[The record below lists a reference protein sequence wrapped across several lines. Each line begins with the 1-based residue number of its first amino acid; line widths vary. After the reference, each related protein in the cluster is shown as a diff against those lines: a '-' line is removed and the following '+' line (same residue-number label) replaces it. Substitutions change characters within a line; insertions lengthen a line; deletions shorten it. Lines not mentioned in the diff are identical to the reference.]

1 MIFIFATLKTFKF
14 LKFTMRNLHFKNM
27 IIESLQNEK
36 IKNLNRLITDNRFR
50 KKSGVFVVEGK
61 QENERALQFGFENVE
76 FFICESIFGIN
87 HPDGKIHFV
96 SSQVYEKLAY
106 RGTSEGIIGIYKA
119 KEFDLK
125 NYQPKDNA
133 SVIVVESVEKP
144 GNLGAILRSCEAFGI
159 DALIVTDSRVDFYN
173 PNVLR
178 SSVGCFF
185 GMNVFSATNEET
197 LSFLQ
202 ENSFKIYTTYMDETA
217 EDLYKKNFN
226 EKSALFFGTE
236 HSGLSDFWLHK
247 GENILIPMSGTID
260 SLNLSNAVA
269 ISCYEILRQK
279 LTK

>member
-1 MIFIFATLKTFKF
+1 
-14 LKFTMRNLHFKNM
+14 M

-61 QENERALQFGFENVE
+61 QENERALQFGFENIE
-76 FFICESIFGIN
+76 FYICENIFGIN
-87 HPDGKIHFV
+87 HPEGKIHFV

-106 RGTSEGIIGIYKA
+106 RGSSEGIIGIYKT
-119 KEFDLK
+119 KEFNL
-125 NYQPKDNA
+125 NEFSPEENA

-159 DALIVTDSRVDFYN
+159 DALIVTDTKVDFYN

-185 GMNVFSATNEET
+185 GMNVFSASNEET
-197 LSFLQ
+197 LAFLQ
-202 ENSFKIYTTYMDETA
+202 KNNFKIYTTFMDESA
-217 EDLYKKNFN
+217 EDLYKKNFT

-236 HSGLSDFWLHK
+236 HSGLSDFWLNK

-269 ISCYEILRQK
+269 IACYEILRQK
-279 LTK
+279 LNK

>member
-1 MIFIFATLKTFKF
+1 MT
-14 LKFTMRNLHFKNM
+14 
-27 IIESLQNEK
+27 IESLQNEK

-61 QENERALQFGFENVE
+61 QENERALQFGFENIE
-76 FFICESIFGIN
+76 FYICENIFGIN
-87 HPDGKIHFV
+87 HPEGKIHFV

-106 RGTSEGIIGIYKA
+106 RGSSEGIIGIYKT
-119 KEFDLK
+119 KEFNL
-125 NYQPKDNA
+125 NEFSPKENA
-133 SVIVVESVEKP
+133 SIIVVESVEKP

-159 DALIVTDSRVDFYN
+159 DALIVTDTKVDFYN

-197 LSFLQ
+197 LAFLQ
-202 ENSFKIYTTYMDETA
+202 KNNFKIYTTFMDESA
-217 EDLYKKNFN
+217 EDLYKKNFT

-236 HSGLSDFWLHK
+236 HSGLSDFWLNK
-247 GENILIPMSGTID
+247 GENVLIPMSGTID

-269 ISCYEILRQK
+269 IACYEILRQK
-279 LTK
+279 LNK

>member
-1 MIFIFATLKTFKF
+1 MT
-14 LKFTMRNLHFKNM
+14 
-27 IIESLQNEK
+27 IESLQNEK

-50 KKSGVFVVEGK
+50 KKSGIFVVEGK

-76 FFICESIFGIN
+76 FFICETIFGIN
-87 HPDGKIHFV
+87 HPEGKIHFV
-96 SSQVYEKLAY
+96 SAQVYKKIAY
-106 RGTSEGIIGIYKA
+106 RGSSEGIIGIYKT
-119 KEFDLK
+119 KEFNL
-125 NYQPKDNA
+125 NEFSPKENA
-133 SVIVVESVEKP
+133 SIIVVESVEKP

-159 DALIVTDSRVDFYN
+159 DALIVTDTKVDFYN

-197 LSFLQ
+197 LTFLQ
-202 ENSFKIYTTYMDETA
+202 ENQFKIFTTFMDESA
-217 EDLYKKNFN
+217 EDIYKKNFN

-236 HSGLSDFWLHK
+236 HSGLSDFWLNK
-247 GENILIPMSGTID
+247 GENILVPMSGTID

-269 ISCYEILRQK
+269 ITCYEILRQK

>member
-1 MIFIFATLKTFKF
+1 
-14 LKFTMRNLHFKNM
+14 M

-76 FFICESIFGIN
+76 FYICENIFGIN
-87 HPDGKIHFV
+87 HPEGRLHFV
-96 SSQVYEKLAY
+96 SPQIYEKLAY
-106 RGTSEGIIGIYKA
+106 RRTSEGIIGIYKI
-119 KEFDLK
+119 KEFDL
-125 NYQPKDNA
+125 NSFQPKENA
-133 SVIVVESVEKP
+133 SIIVVESVEKP

-159 DALIVTDSRVDFYN
+159 DALIVTDTKVDFYN

-185 GMNVFSATNEET
+185 GMDVFSATNEET
-197 LSFLQ
+197 LAFLQ
-202 ENSFKIYTTYMDETA
+202 KNNFKIYTTFMDESA
-217 EDLYKKNFN
+217 EDLYKKNFT

-236 HSGLSDFWLHK
+236 HSGLSDFWLGK

-279 LTK
+279 LKN

>member
-1 MIFIFATLKTFKF
+1 
-14 LKFTMRNLHFKNM
+14 M

-50 KKSGVFVVEGK
+50 KKSGIFVVEGK
-61 QENERALQFGFENVE
+61 QENERALQFGFENIE
-76 FFICESIFGIN
+76 FYICENIFGIN
-87 HPDGKIHFV
+87 HPEGKIHFV

-106 RGTSEGIIGIYKA
+106 RGSSEGIIGIYKT
-119 KEFDLK
+119 KEFNL
-125 NYQPKDNA
+125 NEFSPEENA

-159 DALIVTDSRVDFYN
+159 DALIVTDTKVDFYN

-185 GMNVFSATNEET
+185 GMNVFSASNEET
-197 LSFLQ
+197 LAFLQ
-202 ENSFKIYTTYMDETA
+202 KNNFKIYTTFMDESA
-217 EDLYKKNFN
+217 EDLYQKNFT

-236 HSGLSDFWLHK
+236 HSGLSDFWLNK
-247 GENILIPMSGTID
+247 GENILIPMAGTID

-269 ISCYEILRQK
+269 IACYEILRQK
-279 LTK
+279 INK